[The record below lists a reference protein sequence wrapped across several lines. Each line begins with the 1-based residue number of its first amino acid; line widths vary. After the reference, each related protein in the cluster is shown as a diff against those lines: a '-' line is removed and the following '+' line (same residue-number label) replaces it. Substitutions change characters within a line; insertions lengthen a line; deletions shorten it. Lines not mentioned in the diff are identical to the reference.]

1 MTRLIAAV
9 AALAL
14 LLAGPGFVGP
24 ARAQAPVGAQPA
36 GAQPAGA
43 QPAGAQPAGA
53 QPAGAQIEGELNLIT
68 PISKFI
74 HDASLKAFAE
84 YAKEKWNVTV
94 KVNAIPAGTPVAY
107 GRIVEWKGKPEADI
121 FWGGESALFEK
132 LAEQKLLQKLEISRA
147 AWESI
152 PASIGKP
159 KPIPLKDKDGYWV
172 GTALEPYGLV
182 YHPRRLQRLGVA
194 ELKDWEDLL
203 NPKLKGE
210 VAQCAPT
217 RSSSSNATYEVML
230 SMLGEEKGWEWL
242 TRLAANTGHFT
253 ARSRDVPTVVA
264 KGEFAAGFA
273 VPSYMAFEEKLAG
286 FDIKYVAPRNAFVT
300 PEPMAIL
307 AGARNPKA
315 ARAFVEF
322 LLTER
327 GQKVFM
333 ERGLFPITPKFKVQ
347 GAPGSTA
354 ELAVE
359 FTGGVRS
366 YFDRDV
372 SNVYDETVAAKRS
385 DALKTR
391 FRSDI
396 EVKWEDLKKK

>member
-1 MTRLIAAV
+1 MKRLVTMLVLIALS
-9 AALAL
+9 ALAIV
-14 LLAGPGFVGP
+14 AGP
-24 ARAQAPVGAQPA
+24 AAAQAP
-36 GAQPAGA
+36 
-43 QPAGAQPAGA
+43 
-53 QPAGAQIEGELNLIT
+53 IESELTLIT
-68 PISKFI
+68 PVSKFI
-74 HDASLKAFAE
+74 HDAALKAFAD
-84 YAKEKWNVTV
+84 YAKERWGGTV

-107 GRIVEWKGKPEADI
+107 GRIVEWKGRPDADI
-121 FWGGESALFEK
+121 FWGGESALFED
-132 LAEQKLLQKLEISRA
+132 LADKKLLQKLELSRE
-147 AWESI
+147 AWDSI
-152 PASIGKP
+152 PASIYKP
-159 KPIPLKDKDGYWV
+159 KPIPLNDRDGYWV
-172 GTALEPYGLV
+172 GTTLEPYGIV
-182 YHPRRLQRLGVA
+182 YNPKRLQRLGVA
-194 ELKDWEDLL
+194 ELKEWDDLL

-217 RSSSSNATYEVML
+217 RSSSSNATYEVIL
-230 SMLGEEKGWEWL
+230 SLYGEDKGWDWL

-286 FDIKYVAPRNAFVT
+286 FDIKFVAPKNAFVT

-372 SNVYDETVAAKRS
+372 SNVYDEAVAAKRS

-391 FRSDI
+391 FRSEI

>member
-1 MTRLIAAV
+1 MKRLVTMLVLIALS
-9 AALAL
+9 ALAIV
-14 LLAGPGFVGP
+14 AGP
-24 ARAQAPVGAQPA
+24 AAAQAP
-36 GAQPAGA
+36 
-43 QPAGAQPAGA
+43 
-53 QPAGAQIEGELNLIT
+53 IESELTLIT
-68 PISKFI
+68 PVSKFI
-74 HDASLKAFAE
+74 HDAALKAFAD
-84 YAKEKWNVTV
+84 YAKERWGVTV

-107 GRIVEWKGKPEADI
+107 GRIVEWKGKPDADI
-121 FWGGESALFEK
+121 FWGGESALFED
-132 LAEQKLLQKLEISRA
+132 LADKKLLQKLELSRE
-147 AWESI
+147 AWDSI

-182 YHPRRLQRLGVA
+182 YNPKRIQRLGA
-194 ELKDWEDLL
+194 PEPKDWDDLL

-230 SMLGEEKGWEWL
+230 SLYGEDKGWDWL
-242 TRLAANTGHFT
+242 RKLAANTGHFT

-286 FDIKYVAPRNAFVT
+286 FDLKFVAPKNAFVT

-315 ARAFVEF
+315 ARAFIEF

-327 GQKVFM
+327 GQRVFM
-333 ERGLFPITPKFKVQ
+333 ERGLFPITPRYKVQ
-347 GAPGSTA
+347 GPPGSTA

-366 YFDRDV
+366 YFDREV
-372 SNVYDETVAAKRS
+372 SNVYDENIAKKRS
-385 DALKTR
+385 EALKVK

-396 EVKWEDLKKK
+396 ETKWDELKKK

>member
-1 MTRLIAAV
+1 MEGQ
-9 AALAL
+9 
-14 LLAGPGFVGP
+14 AGGGHF
-24 ARAQAPVGAQPA
+24 
-36 GAQPAGA
+36 
-43 QPAGAQPAGA
+43 
-53 QPAGAQIEGELNLIT
+53 L
-68 PISKFI
+68 
-74 HDASLKAFAE
+74 
-84 YAKEKWNVTV
+84 
-94 KVNAIPAGTPVAY
+94 
-107 GRIVEWKGKPEADI
+107 
-121 FWGGESALFEK
+121 GGESALFEK

-286 FDIKYVAPRNAFVT
+286 FDIKFVAPRNAFVT

>member
-1 MTRLIAAV
+1 MKRLVTMLALIALST
-9 AALAL
+9 LAIV
-14 LLAGPGFVGP
+14 AGP
-24 ARAQAPVGAQPA
+24 AAAQAP
-36 GAQPAGA
+36 
-43 QPAGAQPAGA
+43 
-53 QPAGAQIEGELNLIT
+53 IESELTLIT
-68 PISKFI
+68 PVSKFI
-74 HDASLKAFAE
+74 HDAALKAFAD
-84 YAKEKWNVTV
+84 YAKEKWGVTV

-107 GRIVEWKGKPEADI
+107 GRIVEWKGKPDADI
-121 FWGGESALFEK
+121 FWGGESALFED
-132 LAEQKLLQKLEISRA
+132 LADKKLLQKLELSRE
-147 AWESI
+147 AWDSI
-152 PASIGKP
+152 PVSIGKP

-182 YHPRRLQRLGVA
+182 YNPKRIQRLGA
-194 ELKDWEDLL
+194 PEPKDWDDLL

-230 SMLGEEKGWEWL
+230 SLYGEDKGWDWL
-242 TRLAANTGHFT
+242 RKLASNTGHFT

-286 FDIKYVAPRNAFVT
+286 FDLKFAAPKNAFVT

-315 ARAFVEF
+315 ARAFIEF

-327 GQKVFM
+327 GQRVFM
-333 ERGLFPITPKFKVQ
+333 ERGLFPITPKYKVQ
-347 GAPGSTA
+347 GPPGSTA

-359 FTGGVRS
+359 FMGGVRS
-366 YFDRDV
+366 YFDREV
-372 SNVYDETVAAKRS
+372 SNVYDENIAKKRS
-385 DALKTR
+385 EALKVK

-396 EVKWEDLKKK
+396 ETKWDELKKR

>member
-1 MTRLIAAV
+1 MRRVLIAAALIALTGF
-9 AALAL
+9 AA
-14 LLAGPGFVGP
+14 GP
-24 ARAQAPVGAQPA
+24 ARAQAP
-36 GAQPAGA
+36 
-43 QPAGAQPAGA
+43 
-53 QPAGAQIEGELNLIT
+53 IEGELNLIT
-68 PISKFI
+68 PVSKFI
-74 HDASLKAFAE
+74 HDAALKAFAD
-84 YAKEKWNVTV
+84 YAKERWNVAV
-94 KVNAIPAGTPVAY
+94 KVSAIPAGTPVAY
-107 GRIVEWKGKPEADI
+107 GRITEWKGKPEVDI

-132 LAEQKLLQKLEISRA
+132 LAEQNLLQKAEIARE
-147 AWESI
+147 AWDSI

-182 YHPRRLQRLGVA
+182 FHPRRLQRLGVA
-194 ELKDWEDLL
+194 EPKDWDDLL

-217 RSSSSNATYEVML
+217 RSSSSNATYEVIL
-230 SMLGEEKGWEWL
+230 SMHGEDRGWDWL
-242 TRLAANTGHFT
+242 RRLAANTGHFT

-286 FDIKYVAPRNAFVT
+286 FDIKFVSPKNAFVT

-315 ARAFVEF
+315 ARAFIEF

-327 GQKVFM
+327 GQRVFM
-333 ERGLFPITPKFKVQ
+333 ERGLFPITPKYKVQ
-347 GAPGSTA
+347 GAAGSTA
-354 ELAVE
+354 ELAVQ

-366 YFDRDV
+366 YFDQEV
-372 SNVYDETVAAKRS
+372 ANVYDEGVAARRS
-385 DALKTR
+385 EALKTR

-396 EVKWEDLKKK
+396 EARWDDLKKAK

>member
-1 MTRLIAAV
+1 MKRMLI
-9 AALAL
+9 L
-14 LLAGPGFVGP
+14 LLALVAGSVVWGVWGAPGAP
-24 ARAQAPVGAQPA
+24 QLQTAEAQAP
-36 GAQPAGA
+36 
-43 QPAGAQPAGA
+43 
-53 QPAGAQIEGELNLIT
+53 IESELALIT
-68 PISKFI
+68 PVSKFI
-74 HDASLKAFAE
+74 HDAALKAFAD
-84 YAKEKWNVTV
+84 YAREKWNVTV
-94 KVNAIPAGTPVAY
+94 KVSAIPAGTPVAY
-107 GRIVEWKGKPEADI
+107 GRIVEWKGRPEVDI

-132 LAEQKLLQKLEISRA
+132 LGEQKLLAKLDLDKALVEQ
-147 AWESI
+147 I

-159 KPIPLKDKDGYWV
+159 KPIPLKDKDGFWV

-182 YHPRRLQRLGVA
+182 YHPKKIQRLGVP
-194 ELKDWEDLL
+194 EPKEWDDLL

-230 SMLGEEKGWEWL
+230 SMYGEDKGWEWL
-242 TRLAANTGHFT
+242 KKLAQNTGHFT

-264 KGEFAAGFA
+264 KGEYSAGFA

-286 FDIKYVAPRNAFVT
+286 FDLKFVAPKNSFVT

-307 AGARNPKA
+307 AGARNPRA
-315 ARAFVEF
+315 AKAFVEF

-333 ERGLFPITPKFKVQ
+333 ERGLFPITPKYKVQ
-347 GAPGSTA
+347 GTPGSPA
-354 ELAVE
+354 EMAVE

-372 SNVYDETVAAKRS
+372 SNVYDETIAAKRS
-385 DALKTR
+385 EALKTR

-396 EVKWEDLKKK
+396 EAVWKKP

>member
-1 MTRLIAAV
+1 MTRLMAAV

-14 LLAGPGFVGP
+14 LLSAPGLVGP
-24 ARAQAPVGAQPA
+24 ARAQS
-36 GAQPAGA
+36 
-43 QPAGAQPAGA
+43 PAGA

-74 HDASLKAFAE
+74 HDASLKAFAD
-84 YAKEKWNVTV
+84 YAREKWNVTV

-264 KGEFAAGFA
+264 KGEFTAGFA

-286 FDIKYVAPRNAFVT
+286 FDIKFVAPRNAFVT

>member
-1 MTRLIAAV
+1 MRRLV
-9 AALAL
+9 VFTLLLAL
-14 LLAGPGFVGP
+14 LAGLAGP
-24 ARAQAPVGAQPA
+24 AAAQTP
-36 GAQPAGA
+36 
-43 QPAGAQPAGA
+43 
-53 QPAGAQIEGELNLIT
+53 IEGELTLIT
-68 PISKFI
+68 PVSKFI
-74 HDASLKAFAE
+74 HDAALKAFAE

-107 GRIVEWKGKPEADI
+107 GRIVEWKGKPDADI

-132 LAEQKLLQKLEISRA
+132 LAEQKLLQKVEISKDL
-147 AWESI
+147 WDSI

-182 YHPRRLQRLGVA
+182 YHPVKIKRLGIA
-194 ELKDWEDLL
+194 EPRDWEDLL

-230 SMLGEEKGWEWL
+230 SMHGEDKGWQWL
-242 TRLAANTGHFT
+242 KRLAENTGHFT

-264 KGEFAAGFA
+264 KGEYAVGFA

-286 FDIKYVAPRNAFVT
+286 FDIKFVAPKNAFVT

-307 AGARNPKA
+307 AGTRSPKA
-315 ARAFVEF
+315 ARAFIEF
-322 LLTER
+322 LLSER

-333 ERGLFPITPKFKVQ
+333 ERGLFPITPKYKVQ
-347 GAPGSTA
+347 GAPNSTA
-354 ELAVE
+354 ELAVQ

-366 YFDRDV
+366 YFDGEI
-372 SNVYDETVAAKRS
+372 SNVYDEAVATKRS
-385 DALKTR
+385 EALKTK

-396 EVKWEDLKKK
+396 ESVWKKPN

>member
-1 MTRLIAAV
+1 MTRIIARALMVVALAV
-9 AALAL
+9 A
-14 LLAGPGFVGP
+14 GWVGP
-24 ARAQAPVGAQPA
+24 ATAQAP
-36 GAQPAGA
+36 
-43 QPAGAQPAGA
+43 
-53 QPAGAQIEGELNLIT
+53 IESELALIT
-68 PISKFI
+68 PVSKFI
-74 HDASLKAFAE
+74 HDAALKAFAE

-94 KVNAIPAGTPVAY
+94 KVSAIPAGTPVAY
-107 GRIVEWKGKPEADI
+107 GRITEWKGKPDVDI

-132 LAEQKLLQKLEISRA
+132 LAEQKLLQKVEISRE
-147 AWESI
+147 AWDSI
-152 PASIGKP
+152 PAAIGKP

-182 YHPRRLQRLGVA
+182 YHPKRIQRLGIP
-194 ELKDWEDLL
+194 EPKEWEDLL
-203 NPKLKGE
+203 HPKLKGE

-230 SMLGEEKGWEWL
+230 SMFGEEKGWDWL
-242 TRLAANTGHFT
+242 RRLAGNTGHFT

-286 FDIKYVAPRNAFVT
+286 FDIKFVAPKNAFVP

-315 ARAFVEF
+315 ARAFIEF

-333 ERGLFPITPKFKVQ
+333 ERGLFPITPRYKVQ

-354 ELAVE
+354 ELAVQ

-366 YFDRDV
+366 YFDQEV
-372 SNVYDETVAAKRS
+372 SNVYDEGIAAKRS
-385 DALKTR
+385 DAVKTR

-396 EVKWEDLKKK
+396 EAKWDELKKK